1 MTPDAS
7 TAATALL
14 AVHSVD
20 EFVFSVPDLEAARQF
35 YASFGLDVRDED
47 GGLAL
52 YAFGHPQRWGRIRQ
66 AAGRKRL
73 LWLSLGIHEGTRRA
87 SPNAWISRASRAS
100 PRPPARTMA
109 ASGSPVPTACRYS
122 CAPRQVLAVGAGAA
136 DPATALRQ
144 CRPRPARSR
153 APRVQ
158 PLYLSHILLFSADVA
173 RATRFYV
180 DVLGLRVS
188 DTSGDVIAFLHS
200 PHGSDHHL
208 IALAKSGGLG
218 LHHTSWCVA
227 SLDDVGLGMEQMSAA
242 GHGEGWGVGRH
253 VLGSNYFR
261 YVRDPWGSYAEYS
274 YDIDFVA
281 PGAPWPATDHPPE
294 DALYVWGPAL
304 PRTSSRTTNR
314 TAERRMSYADRQRG
328 WRDPAP
334 ARSACGAQR
343 LARAPHLA
351 HDAVHGDAVA
361 QRHFARRQVFHA
373 AGQQDGLAAAGQGLQ
388 GAHAGQQLRARLGHL
403 RRTRRVVGQQ
413 AGVVAVLADFAPALA
428 QAVHGQVAGHA
439 EHVGARIAHLGRLA
453 GGQAQPDI
461 VQAVAGQVL
470 AAQVGHQPAT
480 QVVIVAGDETLQRRR
495 LARAGG
501 PPGFPPGGPR

>member
-261 YVRDPWGSYAEYS
+261 YVRDP
-274 YDIDFVA
+274 
-281 PGAPWPATDHPPE
+281 GAATPSIPTTSISSRPARH
-294 DALYVWGPAL
+294 GPRPTIR
-304 PRTSSRTTNR
+304 PRTRCTSG
-314 TAERRMSYADRQRG
+314 AC
-328 WRDPAP
+328 PAP
-334 ARSACGAQR
+334 DFITN
-343 LARAPHLA
+343 HE
-351 HDAVHGDAVA
+351 
-361 QRHFARRQVFHA
+361 
-373 AGQQDGLAAAGQGLQ
+373 QDG
-388 GAHAGQQLRARLGHL
+388 
-403 RRTRRVVGQQ
+403 
-413 AGVVAVLADFAPALA
+413 
-428 QAVHGQVAGHA
+428 
-439 EHVGARIAHLGRLA
+439 
-453 GGQAQPDI
+453 
-461 VQAVAGQVL
+461 
-470 AAQVGHQPAT
+470 
-480 QVVIVAGDETLQRRR
+480 
-495 LARAGG
+495 
-501 PPGFPPGGPR
+501 

>member
-188 DTSGDVIAFLHS
+188 DTSGDVIAFCT
-200 PHGSDHHL
+200 
-208 IALAKSGGLG
+208 AR
-218 LHHTSWCVA
+218 
-227 SLDDVGLGMEQMSAA
+227 MAA
-242 GHGEGWGVGRH
+242 T
-253 VLGSNYFR
+253 
-261 YVRDPWGSYAEYS
+261 
-274 YDIDFVA
+274 I
-281 PGAPWPATDHPPE
+281 T
-294 DALYVWGPAL
+294 
-304 PRTSSRTTNR
+304 
-314 TAERRMSYADRQRG
+314 
-328 WRDPAP
+328 
-334 ARSACGAQR
+334 
-343 LARAPHLA
+343 
-351 HDAVHGDAVA
+351 
-361 QRHFARRQVFHA
+361 
-373 AGQQDGLAAAGQGLQ
+373 
-388 GAHAGQQLRARLGHL
+388 
-403 RRTRRVVGQQ
+403 
-413 AGVVAVLADFAPALA
+413 
-428 QAVHGQVAGHA
+428 
-439 EHVGARIAHLGRLA
+439 
-453 GGQAQPDI
+453 
-461 VQAVAGQVL
+461 
-470 AAQVGHQPAT
+470 
-480 QVVIVAGDETLQRRR
+480 
-495 LARAGG
+495 
-501 PPGFPPGGPR
+501 

>member
-7 TAATALL
+7 TAATARL

-52 YAFGHPQRWGRIRQ
+52 YAFGHPQRWGRIWQ

-73 LWLSLGIHEGTRRA
+73 LWLSLGIHEGD
-87 SPNAWISRASRAS
+87 
-100 PRPPARTMA
+100 
-109 ASGSPVPTACRYS
+109 
-122 CAPRQVLAVGAGAA
+122 APRFAERLDQQGIARITAPAGADDGGIWIA
-136 DPATALRQ
+136 GPDGLPLQLRAAPKSSPSAPAPQTPPQPCANAGRA
-144 CRPRPARSR
+144 PARSR

-180 DVLGLRVS
+180 DMLGLRVS

-304 PRTSSRTTNR
+304 PPDFITNH
-314 TAERRMSYADRQRG
+314 E
-328 WRDPAP
+328 
-334 ARSACGAQR
+334 
-343 LARAPHLA
+343 
-351 HDAVHGDAVA
+351 
-361 QRHFARRQVFHA
+361 
-373 AGQQDGLAAAGQGLQ
+373 QDG
-388 GAHAGQQLRARLGHL
+388 
-403 RRTRRVVGQQ
+403 
-413 AGVVAVLADFAPALA
+413 
-428 QAVHGQVAGHA
+428 
-439 EHVGARIAHLGRLA
+439 
-453 GGQAQPDI
+453 
-461 VQAVAGQVL
+461 
-470 AAQVGHQPAT
+470 
-480 QVVIVAGDETLQRRR
+480 
-495 LARAGG
+495 
-501 PPGFPPGGPR
+501 

>member
-7 TAATALL
+7 TAATARL

-52 YAFGHPQRWGRIRQ
+52 YAFGHPQRWGRIWQ

-73 LWLSLGIHEGTRRA
+73 LWLSLGIHEGD
-87 SPNAWISRASRAS
+87 
-100 PRPPARTMA
+100 
-109 ASGSPVPTACRYS
+109 
-122 CAPRQVLAVGAGAA
+122 APRFAERLDQQGIARITAPAGADDGGIWIA
-136 DPATALRQ
+136 GPDGLPLQLRAAPKSSPSAPAPQTPPQPCANAGRA
-144 CRPRPARSR
+144 PARSR

-304 PRTSSRTTNR
+304 PPDFITNH
-314 TAERRMSYADRQRG
+314 E
-328 WRDPAP
+328 
-334 ARSACGAQR
+334 
-343 LARAPHLA
+343 
-351 HDAVHGDAVA
+351 
-361 QRHFARRQVFHA
+361 
-373 AGQQDGLAAAGQGLQ
+373 QDG
-388 GAHAGQQLRARLGHL
+388 
-403 RRTRRVVGQQ
+403 
-413 AGVVAVLADFAPALA
+413 
-428 QAVHGQVAGHA
+428 
-439 EHVGARIAHLGRLA
+439 
-453 GGQAQPDI
+453 
-461 VQAVAGQVL
+461 
-470 AAQVGHQPAT
+470 
-480 QVVIVAGDETLQRRR
+480 
-495 LARAGG
+495 
-501 PPGFPPGGPR
+501 

>member
-7 TAATALL
+7 TAATARL

-73 LWLSLGIHEGTRRA
+73 LWLSLGIHEGD
-87 SPNAWISRASRAS
+87 
-100 PRPPARTMA
+100 
-109 ASGSPVPTACRYS
+109 
-122 CAPRQVLAVGAGAA
+122 APRFAERLDQQGIARITAPAGADDGGIWIA
-136 DPATALRQ
+136 GPDGLPLQLRAAPKSSPSAPAPQTPPQPCANAGRA
-144 CRPRPARSR
+144 PARSR

-304 PRTSSRTTNR
+304 PPDFITNH
-314 TAERRMSYADRQRG
+314 E
-328 WRDPAP
+328 
-334 ARSACGAQR
+334 
-343 LARAPHLA
+343 
-351 HDAVHGDAVA
+351 
-361 QRHFARRQVFHA
+361 
-373 AGQQDGLAAAGQGLQ
+373 QDG
-388 GAHAGQQLRARLGHL
+388 
-403 RRTRRVVGQQ
+403 
-413 AGVVAVLADFAPALA
+413 
-428 QAVHGQVAGHA
+428 
-439 EHVGARIAHLGRLA
+439 
-453 GGQAQPDI
+453 
-461 VQAVAGQVL
+461 
-470 AAQVGHQPAT
+470 
-480 QVVIVAGDETLQRRR
+480 
-495 LARAGG
+495 
-501 PPGFPPGGPR
+501 